1 MKNAR
6 ILAAAAS
13 TLAAVGLM
21 TACGTSTPS
30 AQPDQFPREKQCQ
43 DIQRPSDPHNLIGSH
58 WFNDDACNILNSNR
72 PGAGVDADQ
81 ARAIVYDAR
90 MKLMM
95 GKRDIYALVVF
106 LANDQL
112 DHGVTTDFSGLIAA
126 RHATITEELDAS
138 RAALAGHA
146 PEGYHLD
153 FMKNDAPS
161 ASPGLTPKK

>member
-43 DIQRPSDPHNLIGSH
+43 DIQRPSDPHNVIGNN
-58 WFNDDACNILNSNR
+58 WFTDDACSILNSNR

-90 MKLMM
+90 MKMMM

-112 DHGVTTDFSGLIAA
+112 DHPSGVTTDFAGLIA
-126 RHATITEELDAS
+126 RRYSTITKEVNDA
-138 RAALAGHA
+138 RDALGGHA
-146 PEGYHLD
+146 PEGYRIFFL
-153 FMKNDAPS
+153 K
-161 ASPGLTPKK
+161 GEGR

>member
-1 MKNAR
+1 MKHNR
-6 ILAAAAS
+6 VLAVAAS
-13 TLAAVGLM
+13 MALAVGLS
-21 TACGTSTPS
+21 ACGQASTPTAS
-30 AQPDQFPREKQCQ
+30 PDPFPREQQCQ
-43 DIQRPSDPHNLIGSH
+43 DIQRPSDPHGLIGSH